1 MSQTIYKEH
10 LSEPWFSLI
19 SLGLK
24 TCEVRLRKP
33 RLQPYGVGDIIMWF
47 NDDFGK
53 TRFVMTEITH
63 TYIMETFKDVLT
75 NNFHGGLNDA
85 LPGMPS
91 IRHGLEFY
99 YKYFTKED
107 EKKYG
112 VIAFELKVLKY
123 KDKRKRQG

>member
-19 SLGLK
+19 LLGLK
-24 TCEVRLRKP
+24 TCEGRLHKHRFQTYK
-33 RLQPYGVGDIIMWF
+33 VGDIIMWY

-63 TYIMETFKDVLT
+63 TYVMETFEDFLKD
-75 NNFHGGLNDA
+75 NSHGGLKDA

-91 IRHGLEFY
+91 VSHGLEVY
-99 YKYFTKED
+99 YKYFTKE
-107 EKKYG
+107 EEAEFG
-112 VIAFELKVLKY
+112 VVAIKLELVN
-123 KDKRKRQG
+123 